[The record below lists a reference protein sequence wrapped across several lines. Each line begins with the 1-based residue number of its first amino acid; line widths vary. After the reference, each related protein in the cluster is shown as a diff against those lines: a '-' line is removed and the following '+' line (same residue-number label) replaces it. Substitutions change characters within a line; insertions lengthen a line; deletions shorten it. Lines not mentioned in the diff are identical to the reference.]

1 DGRRSKRPW
10 FGKPPFCDFRGKDY
24 HMPITQGL
32 DVARGFLRGATKGGL
47 VGGAASVATGAAII
61 VTTPAWLPLIGGA
74 MAVSAATVAI
84 WGTTG
89 AGVGAAVG
97 GTVEYARAKK

>member
-1 DGRRSKRPW
+1 MKIN
-10 FGKPPFCDFRGKDY
+10 K
-24 HMPITQGL
+24 TGL

-47 VGGAASVATGAAII
+47 VGGAASGATGAAII

-97 GTVEYARAKK
+97 GTVEYARAKKRDKDFEKYFGKGNGS